1 MGMMMERKIEKGAG
15 AGAQLRM
22 RRSVRALA
30 SANVVATVA
39 VEDLVV
45 GRIVAVGAG
54 VEVARR
60 GDGAG
65 VVTGGGEVAAE
76 RIVGAVAGVE
86 AETGETG
93 AGTEGWR
100 RDWEVLL
107 VGGEEEIGRRADPPR
122 VLPEAW
128 EMSTASFTS
137 GMYDLPAL
145 NSHLHLRRGMAGLS
159 SVCNSVRE

>member
-1 MGMMMERKIEKGAG
+1 MMERRIEKGAG
-15 AGAQLRM
+15 VGAQSRM
-22 RRSVRALA
+22 KRSVLALA
-30 SANVVATVA
+30 SANVVETVA

-45 GRIVAVGAG
+45 GRIDAVGAG
-54 VEVARR
+54 GEVARR

-65 VVTGGGEVAAE
+65 VVTGVGEVVAARTVE
-76 RIVGAVAGVE
+76 AVAGVE

-93 AGTEGWR
+93 AGTGEWR

-107 VGGEEEIGRRADPPR
+107 VGGVVEIGRRADPPR

-137 GMYDLPAL
+137 EMFDLPAL
-145 NSHLHLRRGMAGLS
+145 NS
-159 SVCNSVRE
+159 

>member
-22 RRSVRALA
+22 RRSVLDLA
-30 SANVVATVA
+30 SGNVVATAA
-39 VEDLVV
+39 VGDLVV
-45 GRIVAVGAG
+45 GRIVAVGGG
-54 VEVARR
+54 VEVERR

-76 RIVGAVAGVE
+76 RIVAAGAGVE

-93 AGTEGWR
+93 AGTGEWR
-100 RDWEVLL
+100 RDWEVQL
-107 VGGEEEIGRRADPPR
+107 VGEVEETGRRADPPR

-128 EMSTASFTS
+128 EMS
-137 GMYDLPAL
+137 
-145 NSHLHLRRGMAGLS
+145 
-159 SVCNSVRE
+159 